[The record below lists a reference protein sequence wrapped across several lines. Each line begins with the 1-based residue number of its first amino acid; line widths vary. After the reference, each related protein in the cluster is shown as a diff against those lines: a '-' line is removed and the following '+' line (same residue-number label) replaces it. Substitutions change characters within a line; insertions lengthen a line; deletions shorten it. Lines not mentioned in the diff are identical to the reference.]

1 MSSAATSA
9 AASCYGGGQVR
20 GRAFMSGGLGNP
32 PHRGDLV
39 PIPDDSKIN
48 GLGAFPICC
57 WDARPPQSAA
67 KVVLGTHKVLA
78 SGEGGWVFGV
88 LCVLGAPLCERVSM
102 LRMPDPIHPDLPCLF
117 ACATVPAL
125 CSVVIPD
132 AWFPKSAPARFGC
145 KQRKACNNTGVG
157 YGGAVST
164 RSGGTPVRTVR
175 AELACLSLS
184 AARSG
189 ALLLK
194 GPSSTEH
201 WFPGS
206 NLRSS
211 KHPKL

>member
-1 MSSAATSA
+1 MHLFCIDHDGGVGLLLHGYHANSKASDVETMSRST
-9 AASCYGGGQVR
+9 R
-20 GRAFMSGGLGNP
+20 E
-32 PHRGDLV
+32 
-39 PIPDDSKIN
+39 I
-48 GLGAFPICC
+48 
-57 WDARPPQSAA
+57 
-67 KVVLGTHKVLA
+67 
-78 SGEGGWVFGV
+78 
-88 LCVLGAPLCERVSM
+88 RVAVM
-102 LRMPDPIHPDLPCLF
+102 GIMNQ
-117 ACATVPAL
+117 
-125 CSVVIPD
+125 
-132 AWFPKSAPARFGC
+132 FPKSAPARFGC

-164 RSGGTPVRTVR
+164 RSGGTPMRTVR

>member
-1 MSSAATSA
+1 MIQGNFDITNRPDRLRNESGPRHTSPMCI
-9 AASCYGGGQVR
+9 SCQ
-20 GRAFMSGGLGNP
+20 
-32 PHRGDLV
+32 
-39 PIPDDSKIN
+39 
-48 GLGAFPICC
+48 
-57 WDARPPQSAA
+57 
-67 KVVLGTHKVLA
+67 
-78 SGEGGWVFGV
+78 E
-88 LCVLGAPLCERVSM
+88 
-102 LRMPDPIHPDLPCLF
+102 
-117 ACATVPAL
+117 
-125 CSVVIPD
+125 
-132 AWFPKSAPARFGC
+132 FPKSAPARFSQLGRSFSARIRYWPQVREVGCLGYCVCLGLRSASESPCSACLTPYTQTCPACLPVLLCLLYVVLLFRMLSSSITPPPPPQITTAPARFGC